1 MTLDARKLQMTGG
14 STYLV
19 TLPKKWVEDSSLK
32 AGDVVFF
39 ARTADGGL
47 YVQAGPGANRGP
59 RKAVLRVEKPERRE
73 HLLRRL
79 IGAYIAGNDV
89 LEVDFGAHG
98 DPELRRVVREFTRM
112 VIGPEILEETKNTI
126 VVQDLSDPA
135 QFSQEKCLRRMH
147 LTIRSMHEE
156 AMVALRTLNEALA
169 KDVIARDDDIDR
181 FYWMV
186 AKQFNLMLHDAG
198 LAAKQGIDMGTSS
211 SYRQAAKVL
220 ERIGD
225 HAQRIAAGA
234 LLLDKKVDPDLM
246 ASMDSASTQ
255 AIAIFDRAFSSLLNG
270 SVDDANNA
278 IDAIAD
284 FDIVFDKLSET
295 LRTMKGRG
303 IFALAGVVDSIGRT
317 AHYSTD
323 LAEIAINQVASRN
336 SSLSGGS
343 RQR

>member
-1 MTLDARKLQMTGG
+1 MTGG

-19 TLPKKWVEDSSLK
+19 TLPKRWVKDSSLK

-47 YVQAGPGANRGP
+47 YVQAGPGADRGP
-59 RKAVLRVEKPERRE
+59 RKVVLKVEKSERRE

-79 IGAYIAGNDV
+79 IGAYIAGNDI
-89 LEVDFGAHG
+89 LEVDFGG
-98 DPELRRVVREFTRM
+98 LGEPELRKVVREFTRM
-112 VIGPEILEETKNTI
+112 AIGPEILEETKNSI

-156 AMVALRTLNEALA
+156 AMLALKTLDEAHA
-169 KDVIARDDDIDR
+169 RDVIARDDDIDR
-181 FYWMV
+181 LYWMV
-186 AKQFNLMLHDAG
+186 AKQFNLMLSDAG
-198 LAAKQGIDMGTSS
+198 LAVKQGIDMLTSS
-211 SYRQAAKVL
+211 SYRQAARVL

-225 HAQRIAAGA
+225 HAQRIAAGS
-234 LLLDKKVDPDLM
+234 LLLDKKVDPRLM
-246 ASMDSASTQ
+246 TSMETASTQ
-255 AIAIFDRAFSSLLNG
+255 ALRIFDKAFASLLNG
-270 SVDDANNA
+270 SFDDANSA

-284 FDIVFDKLSET
+284 FDAAFDKLGEA

-303 IFALAGVVDSIGRT
+303 VFALAGVVDSIGRT

-323 LAEIAINQVASRN
+323 LAEIAINQVAARV
-336 SSLSGGS
+336 SSVN
-343 RQR
+343 RQ